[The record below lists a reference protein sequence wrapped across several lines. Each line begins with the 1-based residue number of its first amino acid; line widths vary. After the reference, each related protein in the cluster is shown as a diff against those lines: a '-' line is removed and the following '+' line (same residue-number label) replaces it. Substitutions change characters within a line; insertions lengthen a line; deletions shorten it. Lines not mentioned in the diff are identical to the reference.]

1 MNKILIM
8 GLPGSGKT
16 TLAKELAYHFEVPH
30 YNADTLREKSDDW
43 DFSEEGR
50 LRQAYRMSLYDFG
63 IFDFVCPLEKM
74 REVVQPDFV
83 IWMDTIS
90 EGRFEDTN
98 KVFEPPSHYDI
109 RITQWIGLDLLHSSL
124 GGFSPGMKGIQLF
137 LSEHL
142 KKLVR

>member
-1 MNKILIM
+1 M

-90 EGRFEDTN
+90 KGRFDDTN
-98 KVFEPPSHYDI
+98 KIFEKPEKYDFRVTVKDAI
-109 RITQWIGLDLLHSSL
+109 NES
-124 GGFSPGMKGIQLF
+124 
-137 LSEHL
+137 
-142 KKLVR
+142 KKIIAMIKY